1 MLLEQLMRLLIVD
14 DNEQLAQCLALELES
29 EGFTTETAANG
40 SDCLQRLHQDRAGT
54 HHAPAIDV
62 LILDWDL
69 PDFSGLEI
77 YKRLRRIGSDIPTL
91 MLTGHDRLE
100 DRVSALNLGLDD
112 YPIKPFSFDELVARI
127 RSITRR
133 MRADIPPDSKPEN
146 PLSRR
151 EQEVLNLIA
160 AGQSNAEIAES
171 LFLSPETI
179 KSHMK
184 TVLVKLQAKDRTH
197 ALVIALQQGFVRV
210 PSPKSQDRQA
220 D

>member
-1 MLLEQLMRLLIVD
+1 MHLLIVE
-14 DNEQLAQCLALELES
+14 DNEQLAQCLALELEN
-29 EGFTTETAANG
+29 EGFITETASNG
-40 SDCLQRLHQDRAGT
+40 AECLQRLQPDRTGK
-54 HHAPAIDV
+54 HHVAAIDV

-77 YKRLRRIGSDIPTL
+77 VKRLRHSGHDIPTL
-91 MLTGHDRLE
+91 MLTGRDRLD

-112 YPIKPFSFDELVARI
+112 YLIKPFSFDELVARI
-127 RSITRR
+127 RSIARR
-133 MRADIPPDSKPEN
+133 RSNDIPPGSKHEN

-160 AGQSNAEIAES
+160 AGQSNAEIAEA

-184 TVLVKLQAKDRTH
+184 TMLVKLQAKDRTH

-210 PSPKSQDRQA
+210 PSPRSQDHQT